1 LLDHDHERQI
11 GQNNEPSIIEKIR
24 KAPIRTLSIIA
35 DPKKIIKDQDNK
47 INFIRDIG
55 DCLYSLMKVG
65 SLSKFDPINSL
76 QGNANENSLN
86 PPLTIGPEEKAKEIA
101 QPKRYVD
108 KTIKGKE
115 KIRIFMLVKAN
126 LSLLIP

>member
-65 SLSKFDPINSL
+65 LLSKFDPINSL

-101 QPKRYVD
+101 QPKR
-108 KTIKGKE
+108 
-115 KIRIFMLVKAN
+115 
-126 LSLLIP
+126 